1 MMRILFVRHGH
12 PNYEK
17 DCLTDLGHL
26 HAAAAAERLQHE
38 GIEKIFSSTCGR
50 ALETAGYTARKLGLP
65 ITEFDFMR
73 EIGWGTL
80 EGEPLYRDGHPWDN
94 ADRMVLENIPLA
106 DPDVFEK
113 EPFCRNQTREYVKMI
128 AKEADAWLSSLGF
141 DREGHYYRCRGEKYQ
156 TIAAFGH
163 GGASAAMFSH
173 LFNLPFLF
181 VCHSMGIHYTGITA
195 VTLKN
200 QPGQL
205 VTPCFEIF
213 NDARHIAGLEIRNV
227 FDR

>member
-1 MMRILFVRHGH
+1 MRILFVRHGH

-17 DCLTDLGHL
+17 DCLTELGHL
-26 HAAAAAERLQHE
+26 HAAAAAERLAAE

-50 ALETAGYTARKLGLP
+50 ALETAGYTARKLNLP
-65 ITEFDFMR
+65 IEEVDFMR

-80 EGEPLYRDGHPWDN
+80 EGEPLYHDGHPWDN
-94 ADRMVLENIPLA
+94 ADKMVLENIPLMNMHQ
-106 DPDVFEK
+106 FEQ
-113 EPFCRNQTREYVKMI
+113 EPFCRNKTKDYVAMI
-128 AKEADAWLSSLGF
+128 ARETDAWLSRLGY
-141 DREGHYYRCRGEKYQ
+141 DREGHYYRCRGEQYH
-156 TIAAFGH
+156 TVAAFGH

-181 VCHSMGIHYTGITA
+181 VCNTMGLNYTGITA

-213 NDARHIAGLEIRNV
+213 NDARHIAGLQVKNIYNR
-227 FDR
+227 